1 MIRDAILAF
10 GVLAAIASPGPSPA
24 KAQFYDKKT
33 LTMVVNYASGGNADL
48 SARIF
53 QTHLRSH
60 LPVSTILIQN
70 MPGAGGALAMNS
82 LGLGI
87 GSFKP
92 DGLSIGFFGL
102 NPPAEIA
109 GDPGHKVSLDDFEF
123 IGAVRDWN
131 VAFVRRDAIP
141 GITRPEEVM
150 KAKELFIGGYSR
162 SNANDVRSQLSLK
175 VLGVPYKLITG
186 FPGTADLN
194 KALLQGEINFANSA
208 LPGYMR
214 QTLPQVISTGIG
226 LPLYYFPVTATD
238 GKLGKVGSLERMGI
252 PSFSEVYERV
262 HGVPPSGPDFE
273 ALLLMCDLD
282 SAMHGV
288 IVAPKKAPKAAID
301 ELRAAFGNLYTDQAF
316 QDEYEHATGE
326 KPELVSYT
334 ELEPL
339 LKRFKSVPEE
349 MKTVF
354 RQMIQE

>member
-1 MIRDAILAF
+1 MTRRHILAT
-10 GVLAAIASPGPSPA
+10 LAATLFAASGLTTA
-24 KAQFYDKKT
+24 KAEFYEKKT

-53 QTHLRSH
+53 QTHLRTH
-60 LPVSTILIQN
+60 LRDTTILVQN

-82 LGLGI
+82 LGLSLA
-87 GSFKP
+87 SFKP
-92 DGLSIGFFGL
+92 DGLSIGFYGL
-102 NPPAEIA
+102 NPPAVIA

-131 VAFVRRDAIP
+131 VAFIRKDAVP
-141 GITRPEEVM
+141 GIERPEEVV
-150 KAKELFIGGYSR
+150 KAKELFVGGYSR

-175 VLGVPYKLITG
+175 VLGVPHKLITG
-186 FPGTADLN
+186 FPGTADVN

-214 QTLPQVISTGIG
+214 QTLPQVIRTGVG
-226 LPLYYFPVTATD
+226 MPLYYFPVTGAD
-238 GKLGKVGSLERMGI
+238 GKLGKVGSVERMGI
-252 PSFSEVYERV
+252 PSFSEVYQRV
-262 HGVPPSGPDFE
+262 KGVPPSGRDFE

-288 IVAPKKAPKAAID
+288 IVAPKKAPKAAVD
-301 ELRAAFGNLYTDQAF
+301 ELRAAFAKLYSDQAF
-316 QDEYEHATGE
+316 QEDYERATGE
-326 KPELVSYT
+326 KPELVNAT

-349 MKTVF
+349 IKSVF